1 MSKKAGVGTIKGVGE
16 KTEKLFEKIGVYTV
30 DDLIH
35 YYPRGY
41 EIFGEPVPISE
52 VEEGKVCTICGS
64 VFGRVQVSPGKGR
77 QITTAYLKDLTG
89 TIKVIW
95 FRMPFLRNTLGR
107 KGAVVLRGRVVKKRD
122 SLVMEHPEIYD
133 PAVRYQEKINTMQP
147 VYGLTAGLTNN
158 AVIKAL
164 RQALEQVREQDDF
177 LPDEFTKKYHF
188 RPYEQSV
195 REMHFPENK
204 EAFLAARQ
212 RFVFEEFLVFILSL
226 RQIKNTQDRMKNGFH
241 FEDQPQISE
250 FLRQLPYE
258 LTAAQLRVWDDMQKD
273 MKSQYVMSRLV
284 QGDVG
289 SGKTIVAVLGLL
301 FAGLNGYQGAL
312 MAPTEVLARQ
322 HFENIKD
329 MLEQYQIPLR
339 AELLTGS
346 MKAKEK
352 REAYARIE
360 SGESSII
367 IGTHALIQEKAI
379 YHNLALVVTDEQ
391 HRFGVKQREMLAGK
405 GNLPHILVMS
415 ATPIPRTLGI
425 ILYGDLDISVID
437 ELPAQR
443 LPIKNCV
450 VGTSYRPKAYSFMEK
465 QIRQGRQVYVIC
477 PMVEESEGMDGENV
491 LDYTRKLQEIFPSD
505 IRVASLHGKMKP
517 KEKNAVMES
526 FAAGEIQILV
536 STTVVEVGVNVPN
549 ATVMMVE
556 NAERFGLA
564 QLHQLRGRVGRGEY
578 QSYCIF
584 MQGSDAKETSKRLEI
599 LNKSNDGF
607 YIAGEDLKLRGPGD
621 LFGIRQSGL
630 LEFKLGDIYQDA
642 DILKAASETAADILA
657 LDEDLTL
664 EQNEEL
670 RRKLTD
676 YMKED
681 LQNLGL

>member
-415 ATPIPRTLGI
+415 ATPIPRTLAI

-437 ELPAQR
+437 ELPANR

-450 VGTSYRPKAYSFMEK
+450 VDTSYRQTAYTFMKK
-465 QIRQGRQVYVIC
+465 QIAEGRQCYIIC
-477 PMVEESEGMDGENV
+477 PMVEESEAMEAENV
-491 LDYTRKLQEIFPSD
+491 TDYSRMLQEEMGTQIVVD
-505 IRVASLHGKMKP
+505 HLHGKMKQAA
-517 KEKNAVMES
+517 KDEIMER
-526 FAAGEIQILV
+526 FGRNEIQILV
-536 STTVVEVGVNVPN
+536 STTVIEVGIDVPN
-549 ATVMMVE
+549 ATVMMIE

-564 QLHQLRGRVGRGEY
+564 QLHQLRGRVGRGKY

-584 MQGSDAKETSKRLEI
+584 MTGSKAKETKKRLEI
-599 LNKSNDGF
+599 LNKTNDGF
-607 YIAGEDLKLRGPGD
+607 KIASEDLKLRGPGD

-630 LEFKLGDIYQDA
+630 MDFGLGDIYQDA
-642 DILKAASETAADILA
+642 AILQKANEAAEWLLKNNPEYVQQIP
-657 LDEDLTL
+657 
-664 EQNEEL
+664 
-670 RRKLTD
+670 D
-676 YMKED
+676 YE
-681 LQNLGL
+681 GTSSVII

>member
-250 FLRQLPYE
+250 FLKQLPYE

-367 IGTHALIQEKAI
+367 IGTH
-379 YHNLALVVTDEQ
+379 H
-391 HRFGVKQREMLAGK
+391 
-405 GNLPHILVMS
+405 
-415 ATPIPRTLGI
+415 
-425 ILYGDLDISVID
+425 
-437 ELPAQR
+437 
-443 LPIKNCV
+443 
-450 VGTSYRPKAYSFMEK
+450 
-465 QIRQGRQVYVIC
+465 
-477 PMVEESEGMDGENV
+477 
-491 LDYTRKLQEIFPSD
+491 
-505 IRVASLHGKMKP
+505 
-517 KEKNAVMES
+517 
-526 FAAGEIQILV
+526 
-536 STTVVEVGVNVPN
+536 
-549 ATVMMVE
+549 
-556 NAERFGLA
+556 
-564 QLHQLRGRVGRGEY
+564 
-578 QSYCIF
+578 
-584 MQGSDAKETSKRLEI
+584 
-599 LNKSNDGF
+599 
-607 YIAGEDLKLRGPGD
+607 
-621 LFGIRQSGL
+621 
-630 LEFKLGDIYQDA
+630 
-642 DILKAASETAADILA
+642 
-657 LDEDLTL
+657 
-664 EQNEEL
+664 
-670 RRKLTD
+670 
-676 YMKED
+676 
-681 LQNLGL
+681 